1 MTMQASFSTSRRQLL
16 QGVAGAAAVSAAGLA
31 GAATGN
37 ALPTDERLRRFLMMR
52 GALDERLVIG
62 EIDAQFHAVIDGQTV
77 PLCGLLAVTFTR
89 WQPQGDGSW
98 LSASFE
104 HVYYTDIP
112 SGAVLTQWRNPVTGR
127 SVPVPPYSSKPSV
140 RRLKPDLSFE
150 TTQPLPPGATMEDRV
165 NAAYEDRG
173 EQVFVERVQAVLP
186 RPGQALPYAY
196 GELVTLRAPLAALRD
211 AKARQVRTRNSF
223 SSVSGWRP
231 WMQMGD
237 QPGHVLGHGSGNY
250 GLTLDEVSPVWLA
263 AARAGGLDWLADPAS
278 RLLPLLAAASAKA

>member
-1 MTMQASFSTSRRQLL
+1 MNSPLSTHRRLLL
-16 QGVAGAAAVSAAGLA
+16 QGLAGMAATGLA
-31 GAATGN
+31 GADTGA

-52 GALDERLVIG
+52 GALDDRLVIG
-62 EIDAQFHAVIDGQTV
+62 EIDAQFHAVINGQTV
-77 PLCGLLAVTFTR
+77 PLCGLLATTFTR
-89 WQPQGDGSW
+89 WQAAGDGTW

-104 HVYYTDIP
+104 HVYYTDIA
-112 SGAVLTQWRNPVTGR
+112 SGAVLTEWRNPVTGR
-127 SVPVPPYSSKPSV
+127 TVPVPAYSSRPGV
-140 RRLKPDLSFE
+140 RRLKPGLSFE
-150 TTQPLPPGATMEDRV
+150 SLQPMPPGTTMEDRV

-211 AKARQVRTRNSF
+211 PKARQVRARNSF

-237 QPGHVLGHGSGNY
+237 QPGHVLGHGSGSY
-250 GLTLDEVSPVWLA
+250 GLTLDEINPRWLA
-263 AARAGGLDWLADPAS
+263 AARASSLEWLADPAA
-278 RLLPLLAAASAKA
+278 RLVPLLAAAVKA

>member
-1 MTMQASFSTSRRQLL
+1 MTTTAFSTRRRQLL
-16 QGVAGAAAVSAAGLA
+16 QGLGGM
-31 GAATGN
+31 AATGLAVAATGP

-52 GALDERLVIG
+52 GALDDRLVIG

-89 WQPQGDGSW
+89 WQAQSDGSW

-104 HVYYTDIP
+104 HVYYTDIA
-112 SGAVLTQWRNPVTGR
+112 SGAVLTEWRNPVTGR
-127 SVPVPPYSSKPSV
+127 NVPVPVYSSKPGV

-150 TTQPLPPGATMEDRV
+150 TTQPLSLGTTMEDRV

-196 GELVTLRAPLAALRD
+196 GELVTLRAPLDALRD
-211 AKARQVRTRNSF
+211 PRARQVRARNSF

-237 QPGHVLGHGSGNY
+237 QPGHVLGHGSGSY
-250 GLTLDEVSPVWLA
+250 GLTPDEINPRWLA
-263 AARAGGLDWLADPAS
+263 AARAGGVEWLADPAT
-278 RLLPLLAAASAKA
+278 RLVPLLAAAVKA

>member
-1 MTMQASFSTSRRQLL
+1 MHPPLSTSRRLLL
-16 QGVAGAAAVSAAGLA
+16 QGLGGMVATGLAQADSAA
-31 GAATGN
+31 
-37 ALPTDERLRRFLMMR
+37 ALPTDERFRRFLLMR
-52 GALDERLVIG
+52 GALDERLVVG
-62 EIDAQFHAVIDGQTV
+62 EVDAQFHAVIDGQTV

-89 WQPQGDGSW
+89 WQPVGDGRW

-104 HVYYTDIP
+104 HVYYTDIAT
-112 SGAVLTQWRNPVTGR
+112 GAVLAEWRNPVTGR
-127 SVPVPPYSSKPSV
+127 SVPVPPYSSKPGV
-140 RRLKPDLSFE
+140 RRLIPVLSFE
-150 TTQPLPPGATMEDRV
+150 MLQPLPPGAKMEDRV

-186 RPGQALPYAY
+186 RPGQPLPYAY

-211 AKARQVRTRNSF
+211 RQARQVRTRNSF

-263 AARAGGLDWLADPAS
+263 AARASKLDWLADPAA
-278 RLLPLLAAASAKA
+278 RLAPLLAAALKPSAS

>member
-1 MTMQASFSTSRRQLL
+1 MTSLFSTRRRLL
-16 QGVAGAAAVSAAGLA
+16 QGLGLGLA
-31 GAATGN
+31 GAATGLTLADTGP
-37 ALPTDERLRRFLMMR
+37 ALPSDERLRRFLMMR
-52 GALDERLVIG
+52 GALDERLVVG
-62 EIDAQFHAVIDGQTV
+62 EVDAQFHAVIDGQTV

-89 WQPQGDGSW
+89 WQPQSDGAW

-104 HVYYTDIP
+104 HVFYTDIA

-127 SVPVPPYSSKPSV
+127 SVPVPPYSSKPGV

-150 TTQPLPPGATMEDRV
+150 LTQPLPPGATMEDRV

-186 RPGQALPYAY
+186 RPGQPLPYAY

-211 AKARQVRTRNSF
+211 PKARQVRTHNSF

-250 GLTLDEVSPVWLA
+250 GLSIDEVSPLWLA
-263 AARAGGLDWLADPAS
+263 AARAGGLDWLADPAG
-278 RLLPLLAAASAKA
+278 RLVPLLAAAVAKV